1 MVEILLVYKKN
12 FESVHDESLDY
23 VTQTL
28 TELISTHSIN
38 FDSRPRESVLRADF
52 LGRDL
57 VIVLGG
63 DGTLTSISHNID
75 DSTPVMGVNSH
86 PRDEDPEG
94 SFGFYMDSNIH
105 TFKQDMLNRIL
116 TVARDTFWERFTLQH
131 IFMSEFRM
139 PNATS
144 SQNHLIPATARYT

>member
-28 TELISTHSIN
+28 TELITTHSIN

-63 DGTLTSISHNID
+63 DGTLTSISTISMIQLPLWELTHIQGMKTLRAHL
-75 DSTPVMGVNSH
+75 DS
-86 PRDEDPEG
+86 
-94 SFGFYMDSNIH
+94 IWI
-105 TFKQDMLNRIL
+105 RIS
-116 TVARDTFWERFTLQH
+116 TH
-131 IFMSEFRM
+131 
-139 PNATS
+139 S
-144 SQNHLIPATARYT
+144 SKIY

>member
-28 TELISTHSIN
+28 TELITTHSIN

-75 DSTPVMGVNSH
+75 DSTPVMGVNH
-86 PRDEDPEG
+86 IQGMKTLRAHL
-94 SFGFYMDSNIH
+94 DSIWI
-105 TFKQDMLNRIL
+105 RIS
-116 TVARDTFWERFTLQH
+116 TH
-131 IFMSEFRM
+131 
-139 PNATS
+139 S
-144 SQNHLIPATARYT
+144 SKIY